1 MISSILNRAKIGHH
15 TVFVPFD
22 LQSVADSNCGCF
34 QNEVEGLLKKQLWS
48 YMNLNVH
55 VYCYISKEDLCFCY
69 GLRTY

>member
-34 QNEVEGLLKKQLWS
+34 QNEVEGLLKK
-48 YMNLNVH
+48 
-55 VYCYISKEDLCFCY
+55 
-69 GLRTY
+69 